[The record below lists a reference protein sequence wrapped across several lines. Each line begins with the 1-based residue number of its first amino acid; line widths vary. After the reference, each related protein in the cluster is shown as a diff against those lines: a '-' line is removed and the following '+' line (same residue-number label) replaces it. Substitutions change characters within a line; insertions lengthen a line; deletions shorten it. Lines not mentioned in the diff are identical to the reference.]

1 MAQSRFR
8 TRPASAS
15 RWTGMRSIVM
25 SSAEAGGAAAQALR
39 RPVLEIEDLK
49 TWFYTDTGIV
59 KAVNGVTLSIAHGET
74 LAIVGESGSGKS
86 VTGLTIMRLLGRRT
100 ASTGG
105 RIEGGQIRF
114 HGRDGNCV
122 DLVAAS
128 DAEMARLR
136 GRDIAMI
143 FQDPMSSL

>member
-1 MAQSRFR
+1 MARSRFR
-8 TRPASAS
+8 TRRASAS
-15 RWTGMRSIVM
+15 KSTGMRSIAM
-25 SSAEAGGAAAQALR
+25 SSTETGHAAATAAR

-49 TWFYTDTGIV
+49 TWFYTDAGIV

-105 RIEGGQIRF
+105 RVEGGQIRF
-114 HGRDGNCV
+114 HGRDGHSV
-122 DLVAAS
+122 DLIAAS
-128 DAEMARLR
+128 DAEMTRLR
-136 GRDIAMI
+136 GRDI
-143 FQDPMSSL
+143 